1 MTVRSAK
8 RRPAA
13 PFVLLLIAVLVY
25 IAFGPVL
32 ACQDMTQERPVAAVV
47 AVTVA
52 PEHQTAGCPGCLPD
66 ESPDAESPT
75 RGSAAEGLPISPAE
89 PHPCT
94 PERPCHGPSESH
106 AAGDPALRG
115 LDNPRALVPAVVSAC
130 LGSAPVER
138 SVRPASTS
146 GPVPPAAV
154 LAPVAVLCVDRN

>member
-8 RRPAA
+8 HRPAA
-13 PFVLLLIAVLVY
+13 PFVLLLLAVLVY
-25 IAFGPVL
+25 TAFGPVL
-32 ACQDMTQERPVAAVV
+32 ACQDMTQERPVAA
-47 AVTVA
+47 AAAGTVA
-52 PEHQTAGCPGCLPD
+52 PEHETARCPGCLPD

-75 RGSAAEGLPISPAE
+75 RGSAAELPISPAE
-89 PHPCT
+89 PGPCT
-94 PERPCHGPSESH
+94 PERPCHGPSGSH

-130 LGSAPVER
+130 LGPAPVER
-138 SVRPASTS
+138 PVLPASTS